1 MDHQHETI
9 HEFVLD
15 KLRDQVLSYLDEH
28 DGSISDFD
36 ILRFIFKNYTCRGGR
51 HHGIRLT
58 STGFRLLSKEYDAHV
73 YENTEWKMVNQ
84 SLIKLDKY
92 MTWPYYVSHR
102 KVAFFS
108 QEDAAWFKLNGGTL
122 ADYVETL

>member
-1 MDHQHETI
+1 MGHPHKTI
-9 HEFVLD
+9 HDFVLA
-15 KLRDQVLSYLDEH
+15 KLRNDVLAYLDH
-28 DGSISDFD
+28 HHGDVSDFD
-36 ILRFIFKNYTCRGGR
+36 ILRFIFKNYTNRGGE

-73 YENTEWKMVNQ
+73 YENTEWKLANQ

-102 KVAFFS
+102 KVAFFN